1 MRSAPGRSATAA
13 LTQPL
18 LVAQKGLAAPARR
31 DLRWALTGPWG
42 GRRRPPRRSPTP
54 RTQERNPRV
63 PRRVERDRTTARPLT
78 AGVPGAR
85 HRHVTPAERHGEAAR
100 APWRRCRRSPTWTP
114 MTTPSIPTADTA
126 VPAPQCRDWCAP
138 TLGRSSESA
147 RPRVARSARPWRTVH
162 RGTFGRDSRAHRREV
177 MREAQ
182 AIPQVAAILA
192 IRIARNA

>member
-42 GRRRPPRRSPTP
+42 RPPPASPPFAHPSHP
-54 RTQERNPRV
+54 RAQP
-63 PRRVERDRTTARPLT
+63 PCAAPVERDRTTARPLT